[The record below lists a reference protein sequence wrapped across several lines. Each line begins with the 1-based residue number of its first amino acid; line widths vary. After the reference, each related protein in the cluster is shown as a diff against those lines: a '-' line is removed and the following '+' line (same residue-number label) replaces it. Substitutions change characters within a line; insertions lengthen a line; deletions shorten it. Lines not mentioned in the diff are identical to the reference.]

1 MHYSINIKFL
11 TIVIPFFLI
20 GINKSF
26 LHHVQKPNRQ
36 SNFTPLNTANKIDSS
51 PSILCIDSLKLG
63 QDYFINV
70 QSNGCFHKSNLSLVI
85 SKETN
90 GYFASFKM
98 KGNIENK
105 KINTTFKKTQLTD
118 YQINSVRN
126 FERQL
131 ISVSASH
138 FICTTVDVYTL
149 SIDKLSKIYTV
160 NKCDWQ
166 GIGKLVEVLFHNTK

>member
-1 MHYSINIKFL
+1 M

-20 GINKSF
+20 CINKSF
-26 LHHVQKPNRQ
+26 LQRVDKPNDQ
-36 SNFTPLNTANKIDSS
+36 SNFTLLNTANKIDTS

-70 QSNGCFHKSNLSLVI
+70 QSNGCFHQSNLSLVI

-105 KINTTFKKTQLTD
+105 NVNTTLKKIKLSD
-118 YQINSVRN
+118 YQIDSVCN

-160 NKCDWQ
+160 NNCDWK
-166 GIGKLVEVLFHNTK
+166 GIGKLVGILFHNTN